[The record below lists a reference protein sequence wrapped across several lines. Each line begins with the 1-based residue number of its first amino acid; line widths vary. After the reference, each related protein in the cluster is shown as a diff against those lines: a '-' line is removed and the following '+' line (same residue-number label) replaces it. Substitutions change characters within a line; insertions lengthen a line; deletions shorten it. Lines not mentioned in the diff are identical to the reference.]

1 MYLVCALAGQDRLNR
16 SGSSWLLTL
25 SSLVKSQKY
34 FHRLLFLQLFRPAQQ
49 ALGWSD
55 SPRFRGGLSVS
66 CSSCRG
72 ILLRLPW
79 LRLLGESERCDHGA
93 GPEVTPSWALR
104 YSYISPTCWLRPP
117 TPRFNYLSLLTTHRT
132 LRQPGR
138 IRFWLILKLSLKF
151 EGVRDGLTTQRTSAE
166 ELSEKYSLAEA
177 KCFAS
182 CELKQILCSLCKI
195 SLNKKKFQ
203 KIQEFLI
210 RPALLTPEETE
221 VDSPRCC
228 FVGQVYCCMKYNS
241 TE

>member
-117 TPRFNYLSLLTTHRT
+117 TPRFNYLSLLTTQRT

-138 IRFWLILKLSLKF
+138 IRLWLISKLFDHSENFCRGTVWKIFPGWSKMFCKLW
-151 EGVRDGLTTQRTSAE
+151 TQANTMFTLQNQLE
-166 ELSEKYSLAEA
+166 
-177 KCFAS
+177 
-182 CELKQILCSLCKI
+182 
-195 SLNKKKFQ
+195 
-203 KIQEFLI
+203 
-210 RPALLTPEETE
+210 
-221 VDSPRCC
+221 
-228 FVGQVYCCMKYNS
+228 
-241 TE
+241 